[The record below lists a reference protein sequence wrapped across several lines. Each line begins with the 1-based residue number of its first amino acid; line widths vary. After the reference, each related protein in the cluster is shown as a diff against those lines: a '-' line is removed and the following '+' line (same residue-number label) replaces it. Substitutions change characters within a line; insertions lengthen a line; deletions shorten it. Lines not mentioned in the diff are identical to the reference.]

1 MGHEI
6 DGNRAIYAKRPAWHR
21 IGHVKESGW
30 FTAEEA
36 LAVLNPDKEPIRK
49 VSAFAGFINDKG
61 EMQFV
66 ESPGDAAIMR
76 INPDTK
82 QPQVLSFMKKDYGVV
97 QIEDQFAFL
106 DDVVAEFR
114 KSDDTAG
121 AVYETAGLLR
131 NGRQI
136 FVVVDIGALT
146 LDEKGRND
154 KQHRYLFASNSWDG
168 SWAFRVKKTNY
179 RVECANIAAMALR
192 GSSDQVVSGDWS
204 TRHTSNVLRR
214 VEEAKAVLGMSAT
227 YDTMFAAQAE
237 MMIQTP
243 LLDDT
248 LERLL
253 VDLYTVDNEKT
264 GQKEVDKEAVADV
277 QTLYELSPTCANI
290 HGTVWGGLQALIE
303 REDWR
308 VKVRG
313 GKSNSVNEARLRRQ
327 MGETDKGFKN
337 AAWERFVDWSV
348 ENPRPKLVSV

>member
-1 MGHEI
+1 MPHMI
-6 DGNRAIYAKRPAWHR
+6 DGDRALYAKKPAWHR
-21 IGHVKESGW
+21 IGHVKEDGW
-30 FTAEEA
+30 FNSAEA

-49 VSAFAGFINDKG
+49 VSAFAGFLNEKG
-61 EMQFV
+61 EMEFV

-114 KSDDTAG
+114 KEEDTAG
-121 AVYETAGLLR
+121 AFYETAGLLR

-136 FVVVDIGALT
+136 FVVIDLGALT
-146 LDEKGRND
+146 LDQGGRAD
-154 KQHRYLFASNSWDG
+154 KQVRYLFASNSWDG
-168 SWAFRVKKTNY
+168 SWAFRVKKTNW

-192 GSSDQVVSGDWS
+192 GSSNEIVSGDWS

-214 VEEAKAVLGMSAT
+214 VEEAKAVLGMSAQ
-227 YDTMFAAQAE
+227 YDTVFQAQAE
-237 MMIQTP
+237 QMIQTP
-243 LLDDT
+243 MSDGT

-253 VDLYTVDNEKT
+253 EGLYTVDNEKT
-264 GQKEVDKEAVADV
+264 GVKELDKEAVADV
-277 QTLYELSPTCANI
+277 QTLYELSPTCSNI

-313 GKSNSVNEARLRRQ
+313 GKSNSLDEARLRRQ

-337 AAWERFVDWSV
+337 AAWERFSDWSV
-348 ENPRPKLVSV
+348 ENPRPVLVSV